1 MTSQDCSDRASGAI
15 LRRLRRASRLAVLAW
30 SALVAGA
37 ALAFDPFVVKD
48 IRVEGAQRTEA
59 GTVFSYLPIKVGER
73 VDDARASQA
82 VKALY
87 ATGFFRD
94 VRLERQGDVLIVAV
108 QERPTISSIT
118 FVGNKEFDTDTVKK
132 AMKDIGLAEA
142 RIFDRSSLE
151 RAEQELKRQYIAR
164 GLYNAKVQTTVTPQ
178 ERNRVAIN
186 FSIEEGSVTRIQ
198 RINIVGAKAYTEQQL
213 LSEITLTTPG
223 WFTWYT
229 KNDQYSKQKLSAD
242 LETLRSFYQDRGY
255 LEFAV
260 ESTQVA
266 ISPDRETITITV
278 NVSEGPRY
286 TISDVRLA
294 GELAVQ
300 EDELKRLIRVKPGET
315 FSRARLQAS
324 AKDIS
329 DRLGA
334 EGYAFANVNAV
345 PEIDRE
351 KNTAAFTFYVDPGR
365 RVYVRKVNISGN
377 VKTRDEVI
385 RREVRQLEGAWYDGP
400 RIERSKVRIRRLGYF
415 EPDIGIETP
424 PVPGSPDQVDVEITV
439 TERSTGNL
447 LAGVG
452 YSSADGLVFNAS
464 VSQQNVLGSGN
475 ALSLAINTSSYNTLY
490 SFLLTE
496 PYWTVDGVS
505 RTIELYW
512 RKTDPSGQAIS
523 QFESTVGGAAI
534 GFGVPVTET
543 DTINFGVRVER
554 TDLGLVDDSPLLYI
568 DFVKQYGNPTWNFV
582 GTVGWARDTRDD
594 ILYPTRGRLQS
605 AYAELGM
612 PPGDLQ
618 YYRLSYLHQWFYPV
632 WGDLVMMLRGD
643 FGYADGY
650 NAPPCPDNVT
660 YCTSLP
666 FFKVFYGGGVGS
678 VRGYES
684 NSLGPRDAFG
694 NVLGGRRKIVGN
706 AEFFYP
712 IFKGDKSVRG
722 SVFFDVGQIWAESS
736 LPQFPA
742 PTSSCASG
750 GLSTDPDVL
759 YPGAQ
764 DFRYSAGIGLAWN
777 SPIGPLK
784 FSYAI
789 PLNDKCYDR
798 IQKFQFQVGNVF

>member
-1 MTSQDCSDRASGAI
+1 MT
-15 LRRLRRASRLAVLAW
+15 LF
-30 SALVAGA
+30 AGA

-132 AMKDIGLAEA
+132 ALKDIGLTEA
-142 RIFDRSSLE
+142 RIFDRAALE
-151 RAEQELKRQYIAR
+151 RAEQELKRQYISR
-164 GLYNAKVQTTVTPQ
+164 GLYSAKVQTTVTPQ

-186 FSIEEGSVTRIQ
+186 FTIDEGAVTRIQ
-198 RINIVGAKAYTEQQL
+198 RINIVGAKAFTEAQL

-229 KNDQYSKQKLSAD
+229 KNDQYSKQKLGAD
-242 LETLRSFYQDRGY
+242 LEALRSFYQDRGY

-266 ISPDRETITITV
+266 ITPDRENITITV
-278 NVSEGPRY
+278 NINEGPRY
-286 TISDVRLA
+286 TVSDVRLA
-294 GELAVQ
+294 GELAV
-300 EDELKRLIRVKPGET
+300 EEPELKRLIRVKPGET
-315 FSRARLQAS
+315 FSRSRLQAS

-351 KNTAAFTFYVDPGR
+351 KNTAAFTFFVDPGR

-415 EPDIGIETP
+415 EPDINIETP
-424 PVPGSPDQVDVEITV
+424 PVPGSPDQVDIEISV
-439 TERSTGNL
+439 TEKSTGNL

-475 ALSLAINTSSYNTLY
+475 ALSLAVNTSSYNTLY
-490 SFLLTE
+490 SFIFTE

-505 RTIELYW
+505 RTLELYY
-512 RKTDPSGQAIS
+512 RRTDPSGQAIS
-523 QFESTVGGAAI
+523 QYASSVGGAAI
-534 GFGVPVTET
+534 GFGVPVTES
-543 DTINFGVRVER
+543 DTVNFGLRVER
-554 TDLGLVDDSPLLYI
+554 TDLSLLDDSPLLYRS
-568 DFVKQYGNPTWNFV
+568 FVAQYGNRATRATTSSIRPAA
-582 GTVGWARDTRDD
+582 GCRAPMPSWAC
-594 ILYPTRGRLQS
+594 
-605 AYAELGM
+605 
-612 PPGDLQ
+612 
-618 YYRLSYLHQWFYPV
+618 
-632 WGDLVMMLRGD
+632 LRATSSTTGSI
-643 FGYADGY
+643 
-650 NAPPCPDNVT
+650 T
-660 YCTSLP
+660 CTS
-666 FFKVFYGGGVGS
+666 GS
-678 VRGYES
+678 
-684 NSLGPRDAFG
+684 
-694 NVLGGRRKIVGN
+694 GRCT
-706 AEFFYP
+706 A
-712 IFKGDKSVRG
+712 
-722 SVFFDVGQIWAESS
+722 
-736 LPQFPA
+736 
-742 PTSSCASG
+742 TSC
-750 GLSTDPDVL
+750 
-759 YPGAQ
+759 
-764 DFRYSAGIGLAWN
+764 
-777 SPIGPLK
+777 
-784 FSYAI
+784 
-789 PLNDKCYDR
+789 
-798 IQKFQFQVGNVF
+798 

>member
-1 MTSQDCSDRASGAI
+1 MTSQDCSDRASGAT

-164 GLYNAKVQTTVTPQ
+164 GLYSAKVQTTVTPQ

-186 FSIEEGSVTRIQ
+186 FSIDEGSVARIQ

-242 LETLRSFYQDRGY
+242 LEALRSFYQDRGY

-286 TISDVRLA
+286 TVSDVRLA

-300 EDELKRLIRVKPGET
+300 EEELKRLIRVKPGET

-512 RKTDPSGQAIS
+512 RRTDPSGQAIS

-554 TDLGLVDDSPLLYI
+554 TDLGLVDDSPQLYR
-568 DFVKQYGNPTWNFV
+568 DFVEQYGNPTWNFV

-643 FGYADGY
+643 VGYADGY
-650 NAPPCPDNVT
+650 NAPACPETAT
-660 YCTSLP
+660 YCSSLP

-684 NSLGPRDAFG
+684 NSLGPRDVFG

-736 LPQFPA
+736 LPQFA
-742 PTSSCASG
+742 TPTTSCAS
-750 GLSTDPDVL
+750 GLSTDPEAL
-759 YPGAQ
+759 YPGSQ